1 MSILSKTAQF
11 VKIRESDIIL
21 GVAVILISFLSFAT
35 GYLVAKERLKEPIS
49 IEQNTNEEQSI
60 NE

>member
-1 MSILSKTAQF
+1 MNILARIAQF
-11 VKIRESDIIL
+11 VKIHESDIIL
-21 GVAVILISFLSFAT
+21 GVAVILISLLSFAT

-49 IEQNTNEEQSI
+49 IEENAYEQQSI